1 MRIEDTST
9 LRDLDK
15 KTNKNSPLK
24 KLVSSLFDTE
34 LSTQQSTTSS
44 YKQDI
49 DQLKQE
55 IDFYGDT
62 LAKEPTLANFKKF
75 RELLGQLAKRVGN
88 EAYRLDKIGGTAHN
102 PRYFEV
108 ITVINNEADK
118 LYELIVNEQRNNM
131 KITANIVGIK
141 GLVVDLIT

>member
-9 LRDLDK
+9 LRDLEK
-15 KTNKNSPLK
+15 KTSKNSPIK
-24 KLVSSLFDTE
+24 KLVSSLFDNE
-34 LSTQQSTTSS
+34 LSIQQSTTSS
-44 YKQDI
+44 YKQDVE
-49 DQLKQE
+49 QLKQE

-108 ITVINNEADK
+108 ITVINSEADK

>member
-15 KTNKNSPLK
+15 KTSKNSPIK
-24 KLVSSLFDTE
+24 KLVSSLFDSE
-34 LSTQQSTTSS
+34 LSIQQNTTSS
-44 YKQDI
+44 YKQDVE
-49 DQLKQE
+49 QLKQE

-108 ITVINNEADK
+108 ITVINSEADK
-118 LYELIVNEQRNNM
+118 LYELIVNEQRNNI